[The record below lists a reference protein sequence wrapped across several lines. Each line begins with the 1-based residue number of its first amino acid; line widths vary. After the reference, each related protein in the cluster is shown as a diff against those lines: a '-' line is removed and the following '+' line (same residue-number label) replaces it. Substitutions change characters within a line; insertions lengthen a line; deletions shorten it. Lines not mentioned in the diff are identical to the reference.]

1 MIIKHEK
8 KGGVNV
14 YHVKKNIT
22 DAGMERYKH
31 QFVTPSLIDIII
43 NDDADVYTDD
53 NRLLLKFRKGKLSN
67 DKINAFYDNMIDFAQ
82 TKTTN
87 RKLTSG
93 LKTKTRSKTAKSIKD
108 VSAMTNIVGY
118 FDSLGPSQK
127 AMLKKHGIKLNP
139 AVRETRFNMLY
150 PEKFKKLIPL
160 IREIDTYYEKTVPD
174 RYKKQHRKARQTYF
188 KIADTAF
195 TTVTT
200 NVNYKTTIHTDRG
213 DDSEGFGNLVVI
225 ERGKYT
231 GGETCFPQ
239 YGVGVNV
246 RTGDV
251 LFMDVHEWHGNLP
264 IHLENKDAVRLS
276 IVCYLRHRLWQKTRG
291 KSKKFMKK
299 HVATFRKLHDVDA
312 DKKSYKGG
320 GNNNSN
326 VNDNNVNIE
335 DVEDTVHM
343 VNGEF
348 FIGDNDPVMA
358 Y

>member
-1 MIIKHEK
+1 MIVKHER
-8 KGGVNV
+8 KGGIDV
-14 YHVKKNIT
+14 YHVKKNIS
-22 DAGMERYKH
+22 DAGMERHRH

-53 NRLLLKFRKGKLSN
+53 NRLLLKFRKGKLSK
-67 DKINAFYDNMIDFAQ
+67 DKIDTFYENMIDFAR
-82 TKTTN
+82 TTSTN

-93 LKTKTRSKTAKSIKD
+93 LKTKSRSKTAKKEKD
-108 VSAMTNIVGY
+108 FAAMTNIVGY

-150 PEKFKKLIPL
+150 PDKFKKLIPL
-160 IREIDTYYEKTVPD
+160 IREIDNYYEKIVPD
-174 RYKKQHRKARQTYF
+174 HYKRQHRKAKQTYF

-200 NVNYKTTIHTDRG
+200 NVNFKTTIHTDRG
-213 DDSEGFGNLVVI
+213 DDAEGFGNLVVI

-264 IHLENKDAVRLS
+264 IRLENKDAVRLS
-276 IVCYLRHRLWQKTRG
+276 IVCYLRHRLWEKTRG
-291 KSKKFMKK
+291 KSKKFMKR
-299 HVATFRKLHDVDA
+299 HVATYRKLHDLTH
-312 DKKSYKGG
+312 KPSSNKGG
-320 GNNNSN
+320 GDDTT
-326 VNDNNVNIE
+326 NDEGV
-335 DVEDTVHM
+335 V
-343 VNGEF
+343 GEF
-348 FIGDNDPVMA
+348 IVGDSTMH

>member
-1 MIIKHEK
+1 MIVKHER
-8 KGGVNV
+8 KGGIDV

-22 DAGMERYKH
+22 DAGMEKYKH
-31 QFVTPSLIDIII
+31 QFVTPAIIDLIII
-43 NDDADVYTDD
+43 DDTDVYTDD
-53 NRLLLKFRKGKLSN
+53 GRLLLKFRKGKLSK
-67 DKINAFYDNMIDFAQ
+67 DKIDTFYENMIDFAR
-82 TKTTN
+82 TTSTN

-93 LKTKTRSKTAKSIKD
+93 LRTKTRSKKEKD
-108 VSAMTNIVGY
+108 LAAMTNIVGY

-127 AMLKKHGIKLNP
+127 ALLKRHGMKLNP

-150 PEKFKKLIPL
+150 PDKFKKLIPL
-160 IREIDTYYEKTVPD
+160 IREIDSYYEKIVPD
-174 RYKKQHRKARQTYF
+174 HYKKQHRKAKQTHF

-200 NVNYKTTIHTDRG
+200 NVNYKTAIHTDRG
-213 DDSEGFGNLVVI
+213 DDAEGFGNLVVI

-231 GGETCFPQ
+231 GAETCFPQ

-276 IVCYLRHRLWQKTRG
+276 IVCYLRHRLWEKTRG
-291 KSKKFMKK
+291 KTKKFMKR
-299 HVATFRKLHDVDA
+299 HVATYRKLHTLTADA
-312 DKKSYKGG
+312 NKPSANKGG
-320 GNNNSN
+320 YK
-326 VNDNNVNIE
+326 NDGGGGELLFGIE
-335 DVEDTVHM
+335 DE
-343 VNGEF
+343 G
-348 FIGDNDPVMA
+348 MA

>member
-1 MIIKHEK
+1 MIVKHEK
-8 KGGVNV
+8 KGGIDV
-14 YHVKKNIT
+14 YYVKKNIT
-22 DAGMERYKH
+22 DAGMEKYKH
-31 QFVTPSLIDIII
+31 QFVTPSQIDLII
-43 NDDADVYTDD
+43 NGDADVFAVTDRIGERHHD
-53 NRLLLKFRKGKLSN
+53 GRLLLKFRKGKLSK
-67 DKINAFYDNMIDFAQ
+67 DKIDTFYENMIDFAR
-82 TKTTN
+82 TTSTN

-93 LKTKTRSKTAKSIKD
+93 LRTKTRSKKEKD
-108 VSAMTNIVGY
+108 LAAMTNIVGY

-127 AMLKKHGIKLNP
+127 MLLKKHGVKLNP

-150 PEKFKKLIPL
+150 PDKFKKLIPL
-160 IREIDTYYEKTVPD
+160 IREIDSYYEKNVPD
-174 RYKKQHRKARQTYF
+174 HYKRQHRKAKQTYF

-213 DDSEGFGNLVVI
+213 DDAEGFGNLVVI

-239 YGVGVNV
+239 YGIGVNV

-251 LFMDVHEWHGNLP
+251 LFMVVHEWHGNLP

-276 IVCYLRHRLWQKTRG
+276 IVCYLRHRLWEKTRG

-299 HVATFRKLHDVDA
+299 HIATYRRLHDLTN
-312 DKKSYKGG
+312 KPSSSKGG
-320 GNNNSN
+320 GQ
-326 VNDNNVNIE
+326 DLAGAGG
-335 DVEDTVHM
+335 
-343 VNGEF
+343 GEF
-348 FIGDNDPVMA
+348 IAGDPKMH

>member
-1 MIIKHEK
+1 MIVKHEK
-8 KGGVNV
+8 KGGIDV
-14 YHVKKNIT
+14 YYVKKNIS
-22 DAGMERYKH
+22 DAGMEKHKH
-31 QFVTPSLIDIII
+31 QFVTPSLIDIIL

-53 NRLLLKFRKGKLSN
+53 NRLLLKFRKGKLSKE
-67 DKINAFYDNMIDFAQ
+67 KIDTFYENMIDFAR
-82 TKTTN
+82 TTSTN
-87 RKLTSG
+87 RRLTSG
-93 LKTKTRSKTAKSIKD
+93 LKTKKRSNSDKD
-108 VSAMTNIVGY
+108 IAAMTNIVGY

-127 AMLKKHGIKLNP
+127 MLLKKHGIKLNP

-150 PEKFKKLIPL
+150 PDKFKKLIPL
-160 IREIDTYYEKTVPD
+160 IREIDTYYEKIVPD
-174 RYKKQHRKARQTYF
+174 HYKRQHRKAKQTYF

-213 DDSEGFGNLVVI
+213 DDAEGFGNLVVI

-276 IVCYLRHRLWQKTRG
+276 IVCYLRHRLWEKTRG

-299 HVATFRKLHDVDA
+299 HIATYRRLHDLTH
-312 DKKSYKGG
+312 KPSSNKGG
-320 GNNNSN
+320 GQ
-326 VNDNNVNIE
+326 DLAG
-335 DVEDTVHM
+335 
-343 VNGEF
+343 GEF
-348 FIGDNDPVMA
+348 IAGDTKMN

>member
-1 MIIKHEK
+1 MIVKHEK
-8 KGGVNV
+8 KGGIDV

-22 DAGMERYKH
+22 DAGMEKYKH
-31 QFVTPSLIDIII
+31 QFVTPAIIDIIL
-43 NDDADVYTDD
+43 NHDADVYTDD
-53 NRLLLKFRKGKLSN
+53 GRLLLKFRKGKLSK
-67 DKINAFYDNMIDFAQ
+67 DKIDTFYENMIDFAR
-82 TKTTN
+82 TTSTN

-93 LKTKTRSKTAKSIKD
+93 LRTKTRSKKEKD
-108 VSAMTNIVGY
+108 LAAMTNIVGY

-127 AMLKKHGIKLNP
+127 AMLKKHGMKLNP

-150 PEKFKKLIPL
+150 PDKFKKLIPL
-160 IREIDTYYEKTVPD
+160 IREIDSYYEKIVPD
-174 RYKKQHRKARQTYF
+174 HYKKQHRKAKQTHF

-200 NVNYKTTIHTDRG
+200 NVNYKTAIHTDRG
-213 DDSEGFGNLVVI
+213 DDAEGFGNLVVI

-231 GGETCFPQ
+231 GAETCFPQ

-276 IVCYLRHRLWQKTRG
+276 IVCYLRHRLWEKTRG
-291 KSKKFMKK
+291 KTKKFMKR
-299 HVATFRKLHDVDA
+299 HVATYRKLHALTADA
-312 DKKSYKGG
+312 NKPSANKGG
-320 GNNNSN
+320 NKNDGDKNDSDGGEFLFGNNEIN
-326 VNDNNVNIE
+326 E
-335 DVEDTVHM
+335 
-343 VNGEF
+343 G
-348 FIGDNDPVMA
+348 MA

>member
-1 MIIKHEK
+1 MIIKHER
-8 KGGVNV
+8 KGGIDV
-14 YHVKKNIT
+14 YYVKKNIT
-22 DAGMERYKH
+22 DAGMEKHKH
-31 QFVTPSLIDIII
+31 QFVTPALIDIII

-53 NRLLLKFRKGKLSN
+53 DRLLLKFRKGKLSN
-67 DKINAFYDNMIDFAQ
+67 EKIDTFYENMIDFAR
-82 TKTTN
+82 TTSTN
-87 RKLTSG
+87 RRLTSG
-93 LKTKTRSKTAKSIKD
+93 LKTKKHSNSDKKD
-108 VSAMTNIVGY
+108 KDIAAMTNIVGY

-127 AMLKKHGIKLNP
+127 MLLKKHGIKLNP

-150 PEKFKKLIPL
+150 PDKFKRLIPL
-160 IREIDTYYEKTVPD
+160 IREIDTYYEKIVPD
-174 RYKKQHRKARQTYF
+174 HYKRQHRKAKQTYF

-213 DDSEGFGNLVVI
+213 DDAEGFGNLVVI

-246 RTGDV
+246 RTSDV

-264 IHLENKDAVRLS
+264 IRLENKDAVRLS

-299 HVATFRKLHDVDA
+299 HIATYRKLHDMSA
-312 DKKSYKGG
+312 KPSSNKGG
-320 GNNNSN
+320 GPDSGG
-326 VNDNNVNIE
+326 
-335 DVEDTVHM
+335 
-343 VNGEF
+343 GEF
-348 FIGDNDPVMA
+348 IVGDHRMH

>member
-1 MIIKHEK
+1 MIIKHER
-8 KGGVNV
+8 KGGIDV
-14 YHVKKNIT
+14 YYVKKNIT
-22 DAGMERYKH
+22 DAGMEKHKH
-31 QFVTPSLIDIII
+31 QFVTPALIDIII

-53 NRLLLKFRKGKLSN
+53 DRLLLKFRKGKLSN
-67 DKINAFYDNMIDFAQ
+67 EKIDTFYENMIDFAR
-82 TKTTN
+82 TTSTN
-87 RKLTSG
+87 RRLTSG
-93 LKTKTRSKTAKSIKD
+93 LKTKKHSNSDKKD
-108 VSAMTNIVGY
+108 KDIAAMTNIVGY

-127 AMLKKHGIKLNP
+127 MLLKKHGIKLNP

-150 PEKFKKLIPL
+150 PDKFKRLIPL
-160 IREIDTYYEKTVPD
+160 IREIDTYYEKIVPD
-174 RYKKQHRKARQTYF
+174 HYKRQHRRAKQTYF

-213 DDSEGFGNLVVI
+213 DDAEGFGNLVVI

-246 RTGDV
+246 RTSDV

-264 IHLENKDAVRLS
+264 IRLENKDAVRLS

-299 HVATFRKLHDVDA
+299 HIATYRKLHDMSA
-312 DKKSYKGG
+312 KPSSNKGG
-320 GNNNSN
+320 GPDSGG
-326 VNDNNVNIE
+326 
-335 DVEDTVHM
+335 
-343 VNGEF
+343 GEF
-348 FIGDNDPVMA
+348 IVGDHRMH

>member
-1 MIIKHEK
+1 MIVKHEK
-8 KGGVNV
+8 KGGIDV

-22 DAGMERYKH
+22 DAGMEKHKH
-31 QFVTPSLIDIII
+31 QFVTPALIDIIL

-67 DKINAFYDNMIDFAQ
+67 DKIDAFYENMIDFAR
-82 TKTTN
+82 TTSTN

-93 LKTKTRSKTAKSIKD
+93 LKTTKKGNSAKPD
-108 VSAMTNIVGY
+108 LAAMTNIVGY

-139 AVRETRFNMLY
+139 AVRETRFNMMY
-150 PEKFKKLIPL
+150 PDKFKMLIPL
-160 IREIDTYYEKTVPD
+160 IREIDNYYEKIVPD
-174 RYKKQHRKARQTYF
+174 HYKKQHRKAKQTYF

-200 NVNYKTTIHTDRG
+200 NVNFKTTIHTDRG
-213 DDSEGFGNLVVI
+213 DDAEGFGNLVVI

-264 IHLENKDAVRLS
+264 IRLENKDAVRLS
-276 IVCYLRHRLWQKTRG
+276 IVCYLRHRLWEKTRG
-291 KSKKFMKK
+291 KTKKFMKR
-299 HVATFRKLHDVDA
+299 HVATYRKLHDITA
-312 DKKSYKGG
+312 NAHKPSSNKGG
-320 GNNNSN
+320 G
-326 VNDNNVNIE
+326 DNQGV
-335 DVEDTVHM
+335 V
-343 VNGEF
+343 GEF
-348 FIGDNDPVMA
+348 VVGAMN

>member
-1 MIIKHEK
+1 MIVKHEK
-8 KGGVNV
+8 KGGIDV
-14 YHVKKNIT
+14 YYVKKNIT
-22 DAGMERYKH
+22 DAGMERHKH

-43 NDDADVYTDD
+43 NDDADVYSDD
-53 NRLLLKFRKGKLSN
+53 NRLLMKFRKGKLSKE
-67 DKINAFYDNMIDFAQ
+67 KIDTFYENMIDFAR
-82 TKTTN
+82 TTSTN
-87 RKLTSG
+87 RRLTSG
-93 LKTKTRSKTAKSIKD
+93 LRTKKKGNSGKD
-108 VSAMTNIVGY
+108 IAAMTNIVGY

-127 AMLKKHGIKLNP
+127 VLLKKHGIKLNP

-150 PEKFKKLIPL
+150 PEKFKKLVPL
-160 IREIDTYYEKTVPD
+160 IREIDTYYEKIVPD
-174 RYKKQHRKARQTYF
+174 RYKLQHRKAKQTYF

-213 DDSEGFGNLVVI
+213 DDAEGFGNLVVI

-291 KSKKFMKK
+291 KSKKFMKR
-299 HVATFRKLHDVDA
+299 HIATFRKLHDGN
-312 DKKSYKGG
+312 DKPSSNKGG
-320 GNNNSN
+320 GS
-326 VNDNNVNIE
+326 
-335 DVEDTVHM
+335 
-343 VNGEF
+343 
-348 FIGDNDPVMA
+348 DNDLVGGGGEIIVGDPSMQ

>member
-1 MIIKHEK
+1 MIVKHEK
-8 KGGVNV
+8 KGGIDV

-22 DAGMERYKH
+22 DAGMEKHKH
-31 QFVTPSLIDIII
+31 QFVTPSQIDLII
-43 NDDADVYTDD
+43 NGDADVYTDD
-53 NRLLLKFRKGKLSN
+53 NRLLLKFRKGKLSK
-67 DKINAFYDNMIDFAQ
+67 DKIDTFYENMIDFAR
-82 TKTTN
+82 TTSTN

-93 LKTKTRSKTAKSIKD
+93 LKTTKKGNSAKSD
-108 VSAMTNIVGY
+108 LAAMTNIVGY

-127 AMLKKHGIKLNP
+127 AMLKKHGMKLNP

-150 PEKFKKLIPL
+150 PDKFKKLIPL
-160 IREIDTYYEKTVPD
+160 IREIDNYYEKIVPD
-174 RYKKQHRKARQTYF
+174 HYKRQHRKAKQTYF

-200 NVNYKTTIHTDRG
+200 NVNFKTTIHTDRG
-213 DDSEGFGNLVVI
+213 DDAEGFGNLVVI

-264 IHLENKDAVRLS
+264 IRLENKDAVRLS
-276 IVCYLRHRLWQKTRG
+276 IVCYLRHRLWEKTRG
-291 KSKKFMKK
+291 KTKKFMKR
-299 HVATFRKLHDVDA
+299 HVATYRKLHDITA
-312 DKKSYKGG
+312 NAHKPSSNKGG
-320 GNNNSN
+320 GHDTT
-326 VNDNNVNIE
+326 NDKGV
-335 DVEDTVHM
+335 V
-343 VNGEF
+343 GEF
-348 FIGDNDPVMA
+348 IVGAMN

>member
-1 MIIKHEK
+1 MIVKHEK
-8 KGGVNV
+8 KGGIDV
-14 YHVKKNIT
+14 YYVKKNIT
-22 DAGMERYKH
+22 DAGMERHKH

-53 NRLLLKFRKGKLSN
+53 NRLLMKFRKGKLSK
-67 DKINAFYDNMIDFAQ
+67 DKIDENMIDFAR
-82 TKTTN
+82 TTSTS
-87 RKLTSG
+87 RRLTSG
-93 LKTKTRSKTAKSIKD
+93 VRTKKHSDSDKKEKD
-108 VSAMTNIVGY
+108 IAAMTNIVGY

-127 AMLKKHGIKLNP
+127 MLLKKHGVKLNP

-150 PEKFKKLIPL
+150 PDKFKKLIPL
-160 IREIDTYYEKTVPD
+160 IREIDTYYEKNVPD
-174 RYKKQHRKARQTYF
+174 HYKRQHRKAKQTYF

-213 DDSEGFGNLVVI
+213 DDAEGFGNLVVI

-239 YGVGVNV
+239 YGIGVNV

-276 IVCYLRHRLWQKTRG
+276 IVCYLRHRLWEKTRG

-299 HVATFRKLHDVDA
+299 HIATYRRLHDLTH
-312 DKKSYKGG
+312 KPSSNKGG
-320 GNNNSN
+320 GPDI
-326 VNDNNVNIE
+326 V
-335 DVEDTVHM
+335 VHASG
-343 VNGEF
+343 GEF
-348 FIGDNDPVMA
+348 VAGDPKMQ

>member
-8 KGGVNV
+8 KGGIDV
-14 YHVKKNIT
+14 YYVKKNIS
-22 DAGMERYKH
+22 DAGMEKHKH

-43 NDDADVYTDD
+43 NDDADVYTED
-53 NRLLLKFRKGKLSN
+53 NRLLMKFRKGKLSKE
-67 DKINAFYDNMIDFAQ
+67 KIDTFYENMIDFAR
-82 TKTTN
+82 TKSTN
-87 RKLTSG
+87 RRLTSG
-93 LKTKTRSKTAKSIKD
+93 VRTKKHSKSDKD
-108 VSAMTNIVGY
+108 IAAMTNIVGY

-127 AMLKKHGIKLNP
+127 MLLKKHGIKLNP

-150 PEKFKKLIPL
+150 PDKFKKLIPL
-160 IREIDTYYEKTVPD
+160 IREIDTYYEKIVPD
-174 RYKKQHRKARQTYF
+174 HYKRQHRKAKQTYF

-213 DDSEGFGNLVVI
+213 DDAEGFGNLVVI

-239 YGVGVNV
+239 YGIGVNV
-246 RTGDV
+246 RSSDV

-264 IHLENKDAVRLS
+264 IRLENKDAVRLS

-299 HVATFRKLHDVDA
+299 HVATYRKLHDLSA
-312 DKKSYKGG
+312 NKPSSNKGG
-320 GNNNSN
+320 DGAS
-326 VNDNNVNIE
+326 
-335 DVEDTVHM
+335 
-343 VNGEF
+343 
-348 FIGDNDPVMA
+348 DNDLVGDEVLYGGGEVLVGGMA

>member
-1 MIIKHEK
+1 MIVKHER
-8 KGGVNV
+8 KGGIDV

-22 DAGMERYKH
+22 DAGMEKYKH
-31 QFVTPSLIDIII
+31 QFVTPAIIDIIL

-53 NRLLLKFRKGKLSN
+53 GRLLLKFRKGKLSK
-67 DKINAFYDNMIDFAQ
+67 DKIDTFYENMIDFAR
-82 TKTTN
+82 TTSTN

-93 LKTKTRSKTAKSIKD
+93 LRTKTRSKKEKD
-108 VSAMTNIVGY
+108 LAAMTNIVGY

-127 AMLKKHGIKLNP
+127 ALLKRHSMKLNP

-150 PEKFKKLIPL
+150 PDKFKKLIPL
-160 IREIDTYYEKTVPD
+160 IREIDSYYEKIVPD
-174 RYKKQHRKARQTYF
+174 HYKKQHRKAKQTHF

-200 NVNYKTTIHTDRG
+200 NVNYKTAIHTDRG
-213 DDSEGFGNLVVI
+213 DDAEGFGNLVVI

-231 GGETCFPQ
+231 GAETCFPQ

-276 IVCYLRHRLWQKTRG
+276 IVCYLRHRLWEKTRG
-291 KSKKFMKK
+291 KTKKFMKR
-299 HVATFRKLHDVDA
+299 HVATYRKLHTLTADA
-312 DKKSYKGG
+312 NKPSANKGG
-320 GNNNSN
+320 YKNDGGGGELLFGN
-326 VNDNNVNIE
+326 DK
-335 DVEDTVHM
+335 
-343 VNGEF
+343 G
-348 FIGDNDPVMA
+348 MA

>member
-1 MIIKHEK
+1 MIVKHEK
-8 KGGVNV
+8 KGGIDV

-22 DAGMERYKH
+22 DAGMERHKH

-53 NRLLLKFRKGKLSN
+53 NRLLMKFRKGKLST
-67 DKINAFYDNMIDFAQ
+67 DKIDTFYENMIDFAR
-82 TKTTN
+82 TKSTN
-87 RKLTSG
+87 RRLTSG
-93 LKTKTRSKTAKSIKD
+93 VRTKKHSNSDKKEKD
-108 VSAMTNIVGY
+108 MAAMTNIVGY

-127 AMLKKHGIKLNP
+127 MLLKKHGIKLNP

-150 PEKFKKLIPL
+150 PDKFKKLIPL
-160 IREIDTYYEKTVPD
+160 IREIDTYYEKIVPD
-174 RYKKQHRKARQTYF
+174 HYKRQHRKAKQTYF

-213 DDSEGFGNLVVI
+213 DDAEGFGNLVVI

-264 IHLENKDAVRLS
+264 IRLENKDAVRLS

-299 HVATFRKLHDVDA
+299 HIATYHKLHDMTA
-312 DKKSYKGG
+312 HKPSSNKGG
-320 GNNNSN
+320 DASEDDVVGSGEVFVGN
-326 VNDNNVNIE
+326 
-335 DVEDTVHM
+335 
-343 VNGEF
+343 G
-348 FIGDNDPVMA
+348 VMA

>member
-1 MIIKHEK
+1 MIVKHER
-8 KGGVNV
+8 KGGIDV
-14 YHVKKNIT
+14 YHVKKNIS
-22 DAGMERYKH
+22 DAAMEKHKH
-31 QFVTPSLIDIII
+31 QFVTPSLIDVII

-53 NRLLLKFRKGKLSN
+53 NRLLLKFRKGKLSK
-67 DKINAFYDNMIDFAQ
+67 DKIDTFYENMIDFAR
-82 TKTTN
+82 TTSTN

-93 LKTKTRSKTAKSIKD
+93 LRTKTRSKKEKD
-108 VSAMTNIVGY
+108 LAAMTNIVGY

-127 AMLKKHGIKLNP
+127 VLLKKHGMKLNP

-150 PEKFKKLIPL
+150 PDKFKKLIPL
-160 IREIDTYYEKTVPD
+160 IREIDSYYEKIVPD
-174 RYKKQHRKARQTYF
+174 HYKKQHRKAKQTYF

-200 NVNYKTTIHTDRG
+200 NVNYKTAIHTDRG

-231 GGETCFPQ
+231 GAETCFPQ

-264 IHLENKDAVRLS
+264 IRLENKDAVRLS
-276 IVCYLRHRLWQKTRG
+276 IVCYLRHRLWEKTRG
-291 KSKKFMKK
+291 KSKKFMKR
-299 HVATFRKLHDVDA
+299 HVATYRKLHDLTHKGGADA
-312 DKKSYKGG
+312 DAGAAAGG
-320 GNNNSN
+320 AAA
-326 VNDNNVNIE
+326 DA
-335 DVEDTVHM
+335 VH
-343 VNGEF
+343 
-348 FIGDNDPVMA
+348 

>member
-1 MIIKHEK
+1 MIVKHEK
-8 KGGVNV
+8 KGGIDV
-14 YHVKKNIT
+14 YYVKKNIS
-22 DAGMERYKH
+22 DAGMDKYKH
-31 QFVTPSLIDIII
+31 QFVTPSQIDLII
-43 NDDADVYTDD
+43 NGDADVYTDD
-53 NRLLLKFRKGKLSN
+53 NRLLMKFRKDKLSKE
-67 DKINAFYDNMIDFAQ
+67 KIDTFYENMIDFAR
-82 TKTTN
+82 TTSTN
-87 RKLTSG
+87 RRLTSG
-93 LKTKTRSKTAKSIKD
+93 VRTKKHSNSDKKEKD
-108 VSAMTNIVGY
+108 IAAMTNIVGY

-127 AMLKKHGIKLNP
+127 MLLKKHGIKLNP

-150 PEKFKKLIPL
+150 PDKFKKLIPL
-160 IREIDTYYEKTVPD
+160 IREIDTYYEKNVPD
-174 RYKKQHRKARQTYF
+174 HYKRQHRKAKQTYF

-213 DDSEGFGNLVVI
+213 DDAEGFGNLVVI

-239 YGVGVNV
+239 YGIGVNV

-276 IVCYLRHRLWQKTRG
+276 IVCYLRHRLWEKTRG

-299 HVATFRKLHDVDA
+299 HIATYRRLHELNNA
-312 DKKSYKGG
+312 NKPSSSKGG
-320 GNNNSN
+320 GQ
-326 VNDNNVNIE
+326 DLAGAGG
-335 DVEDTVHM
+335 
-343 VNGEF
+343 GEF
-348 FIGDNDPVMA
+348 IAGDPKMH